1 MSTHKTAKC
10 LTMIAMGLA
19 LSGCLL
25 EAKEP
30 VTVTNDSQTL
40 VTPWGAPSGVSRAP
54 AAPSGMAA
62 KPQGQDNL
70 VMMEDANRKALD
82 QIQQKQIDEARIAL
96 GILDRMA
103 QRCVQEGDS
112 AACATLQTNWGT
124 LSQQL
129 HKTLSM
135 MSGNNMQMPSPG
147 PPDGGPGGGRD
158 QRKTPPSSQVT
169 TQGKVVVE
177 VLNSLML
184 PSRSALSSSSP
195 SFTTSCS
202 VINGADTDL
211 AART

>member
-54 AAPSGMAA
+54 ATPSGMAA

-147 PPDGGPGGGRD
+147 PSGSSAMPAIEDSEPMKPVMD
-158 QRKTPPSSQVT
+158 TPPANNTAPSMEKVIPM
-169 TQGKVVVE
+169 TQPGVD
-177 VLNSLML
+177 
-184 PSRSALSSSSP
+184 
-195 SFTTSCS
+195 
-202 VINGADTDL
+202 G
-211 AART
+211 